1 MVPERHARLDIPL
14 EEYDEAAVSAWL
26 DDRLVDF
33 ANAYLELHLTKQY
46 QERVLVPDTVAGI
59 SFPKLNPMS
68 TEFTASIPVTE
79 SIDGRDALD
88 ADTPE
93 SGHALGRRSDQ

>member
-1 MVPERHARLDIPL
+1 MVPERHLRSPL
-14 EEYDEAAVSAWL
+14 EEYDEAAMSAWL

-59 SFPKLNPMS
+59 RFPKHFAAS
-68 TEFTASIPVTE
+68 TLDHAGKTYSFISDETRREFE
-79 SIDGRDALD
+79 KQHGL
-88 ADTPE
+88 TP
-93 SGHALGRRSDQ
+93 